1 MEIKQRNTLII
12 CMSLLAVFLLFAALG
27 SGVETEQG
35 RQIIFLPIT
44 EGGVIYAIDRV
55 CAASALD
62 VCSLML
68 ITLLSHPAASMPAL
82 VGVIALRG
90 AVLGCTAEFLAAN
103 TASVAGV
110 VYSVV
115 YVISTLLICGYGGL
129 INRNKLSRL
138 TLLCL
143 YGAVSGTLVILR
155 GLSMLIT

>member
-12 CMSLLAVFLLFAALG
+12 CMSLAAVFLLFAALG

-35 RQIIFLPIT
+35 RQVVFLPIT
-44 EGGVIYAIDRV
+44 ENGIICAVNSV
-55 CAASALD
+55 CAASAFD
-62 VCSLML
+62 VCALML
-68 ITLLSHPAASMPAL
+68 ITLLSHPAASMTAL
-82 VGVIALRG
+82 AALISFRG

-110 VYSVV
+110 IYSVV
-115 YVISTLLICGYGGL
+115 YVISTLLICGYGVL
-129 INRNKLSRL
+129 INRNKLSKL

-143 YGAVSGTLVILR
+143 YGATSGTLVILR